1 MYGGCA
7 PSTERSEAPPK
18 AADSRVGCAG
28 GLALR
33 APLAA
38 DGVGAVAPVA
48 SGSAS
53 SLVGVTAVVDVA
65 ARWCRGVLRCR
76 WPPNCGLA
84 LRGSGGAGFHVRL
97 TPQCRG
103 AVGCGSVCGVAAAGT
118 ANAVG
123 GALPCGRRRGCG
135 RSGGLALFGGTEVA
149 GARVVRRRRM
159 ARSARRA

>member
-7 PSTERSEAPPK
+7 LSMERSEVPPK
-18 AADSRVGCAG
+18 TAADSRVGWRAFVT
-28 GLALR
+28 R

-38 DGVGAVAPVA
+38 DGVGAVVPVA

-53 SLVGVTAVVDVA
+53 SLVGATAVVNAA
-65 ARWCRGVLRCR
+65 ARWHRGALRCR
-76 WPPNCGLA
+76 WPPSCAFA

-123 GALPCGRRRGCG
+123 GALP
-135 RSGGLALFGGTEVA
+135 
-149 GARVVRRRRM
+149 
-159 ARSARRA
+159 